1 MLMRVVLLH
10 TVLLLLLSVQHS
22 CGGGKI
28 HVDDEVLDVNDETCP
43 NAFAPDAYPRQYIS
57 YKLDGG
63 ETIVVDGLLND
74 TAWQEIPFS
83 ESFNGIYS
91 PDTKFQPRFDTKF
104 KIRW

>member
-1 MLMRVVLLH
+1 MSPRLILVQA
-10 TVLLLLLSVQHS
+10 VLLLLLSVEYS
-22 CGGGKI
+22 SGEKI
-28 HVDDEVLDVNDETCP
+28 HVEHTLEVNDETCP
-43 NAFAPDAYPRQYIS
+43 NAFAPHAYPRQYIS
-57 YKLDGG
+57 YKLSGG
-63 ETIVVDGLLND
+63 ENIVVDGLLND